1 MRENAAESRWSRISF
16 AIHEYLSSLHYSYGL
31 RLVVGVALAWF
42 IAFRLQT
49 DKPYWSIMTVIIVT
63 LPTQAKLVEKFLARL
78 IGTIVGA
85 ISVNIIASVA
95 LDDQWL
101 FAIYMGFWLALCSYL
116 ASARSSMLTY
126 CFALCGYTSAILGF
140 SLSISPSSYM
150 VFQIS
155 QARILEILI
164 GLVTA
169 FFISMLWPA
178 YLERVELK
186 RKLREKRSEVRE
198 LYRSLL
204 TPGFD
209 KNRLYQQYHTLLNG
223 LIDFRDLVFQD
234 FLSVST
240 DTEENKNVYRYG
252 HRLIKAMS
260 GVLLLE
266 SMKRDLLQT
275 MPEVTERYLLEQR
288 EWFLSVQPREE
299 KLANKPAAPV
309 ELMRNSKGR
318 NFVEKMDKKLLML
331 FSTRVEDDRN
341 ADLYIPSIRIYY
353 SDRKEALIN
362 AIRTFVSVMA
372 GMAFWMGTQWETGY
386 ILMVLIG
393 VVCTIGATYPM
404 INKLLTVGLAL
415 SMFITIPVVFLVK
428 YGVLI
433 KINHIVP
440 AMMIILPIYFVAA
453 LIKVRS
459 LLGFLIGYGFM
470 LSSVFLIGFSNPM
483 TYEFGNFANA
493 GLTMIIAFV
502 IILIIFNIIRP
513 SSDDVKLE
521 RVKLRVLEQFGA
533 RVRLTRGL
541 SYKELRDF
549 EAYLFS
555 AIYKVRTISE
565 SRGKAEMLAY
575 SFLTLAILRMQREYA
590 KNDEPWHFPEEI
602 CAAIETGDLAKAL
615 ALTKHERTTASTE
628 LKERSFWE
636 LESALNALIDFLT
649 SSETEELSLSVP
661 PAVPGT

>member
-1 MRENAAESRWSRISF
+1 MSKRAEVDSRMERIV
-16 AIHEYLSSLHYSYGL
+16 EYFSSLNYSYGL
-31 RLVVGVALAWF
+31 RVVVGVALAWF
-42 IAFRLQT
+42 VAFRLQT

-63 LPTQAKLVEKFLARL
+63 LPTQAKLVEKFIARL
-78 IGTIVGA
+78 IGTFVGA
-85 ISVNIIASVA
+85 ISVNIIAGIA

-178 YLERVELK
+178 YLERIELK
-186 RKLREKRSEVRE
+186 RKLRAQRNSVRE
-198 LYRSLL
+198 LYQALL

-209 KNRLYQQYHTLLNG
+209 KNRLYQQYHTLLNN

-240 DTEENKNVYRYG
+240 DVEENRNIYRYG
-252 HRLIKAMS
+252 HRLIKSMS

-266 SMKRDLLQT
+266 SMKRSLLT
-275 MPEVTERYLLEQR
+275 SHPEVTKRYLLEQR
-288 EWFLSVQPREE
+288 AWFLSVQPREE
-299 KLANKPAAPV
+299 KLANKPAAPA
-309 ELMRNSKGR
+309 ELMSDRRGR
-318 NFVEKMDKKLLML
+318 NFVEKLDKKLLML
-331 FSTRVEDDRN
+331 FSTRVEDEQSSE
-341 ADLYIPSIRIYY
+341 LYIPSILIYY

-362 AIRTFVSVMA
+362 AIRTFASVMA

-415 SMFITIPVVFLVK
+415 SLFITIPVVFLVK
-428 YGVLI
+428 YGLLI

-440 AMMIILPIYFVAA
+440 AMMVILPIYFIAA

-502 IILIIFNIIRP
+502 IILILFNIIRP
-513 SSDDVKLE
+513 STDEAKLE
-521 RVKLRVLEQFGA
+521 RVKENLLEQFVS
-533 RVRLTRGL
+533 RVTLKRGL
-541 SYKELRDF
+541 TYKELRDY

-575 SFLTLAILRMQREYA
+575 SFLTLAILRLQREYA
-590 KNDEPWHFPEEI
+590 NNDAPWDFPDSI
-602 CAAIETGDLAKAL
+602 RIAIEEGRLDDALHLTQQEQQHAETDL
-615 ALTKHERTTASTE
+615 R
-628 LKERSFWE
+628 RNSFWE
-636 LESALNALIDFLT
+636 LESALNALIDFLA
-649 SSETEELSLSVP
+649 SSAAEELTLSVP